1 MSVIRFY
8 VLGVPAPQGS
18 KTAVVR
24 GNKAILLDGA
34 SAAAR
39 SKHAQWRQAVAA
51 AAREAAAGAAPI
63 PYPVAVTIV
72 FRFPMP
78 ASRTKK
84 DRALGWLWK
93 PTTPDLDKVL
103 RSTFDGLTDG
113 GIITDDRIIVSVV
126 ATKIEVEGWTG
137 ASIEIK
143 PAQA

>member
-1 MSVIRFY
+1 MSFVRFY

-39 SKHAQWRQAVAA
+39 SKHAHWRQAVAE
-51 AAREAAAGAAPI
+51 AAREAINGAAPI
-63 PYPVAVTIV
+63 ATPVAVTVI

>member
-1 MSVIRFY
+1 MATLSFY

-24 GNKAILLDGA
+24 GGRAVLLDGA
-34 SAAAR
+34 SAGAR
-39 SKHAQWRQAVAA
+39 ARHSQWRGAVAA
-51 AAREAAAGAAPI
+51 AAREAANGTPPI
-63 PYPVAVTIV
+63 GTPVAVTVI

-126 ATKIEVEGWTG
+126 ATKIEVDGWCG